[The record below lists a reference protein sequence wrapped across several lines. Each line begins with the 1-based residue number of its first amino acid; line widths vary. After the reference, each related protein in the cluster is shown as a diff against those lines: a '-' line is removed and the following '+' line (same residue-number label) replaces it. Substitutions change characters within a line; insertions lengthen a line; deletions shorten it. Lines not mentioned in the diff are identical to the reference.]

1 MNSKEIPVKSII
13 IMIMFGAALAVA
25 QLAVPFASRGNGI
38 ELTVVHSGG
47 QKSTFTIDVMKQPSW
62 ITFDK
67 TQLSIEN
74 IEPGSSSMV
83 LFRFSVDKSAPV
95 DKNEV
100 IQFSISGP
108 SGEQWIKEIPIRI
121 SPPET
126 FELFQN
132 YPNPFNPKTTISYQ
146 VPILSDVSLN
156 VYDILGKEVAILHRG
171 MQSAG
176 YHESLFNGLGFA
188 SGIYFYRLGVR
199 VPNGNHRYFL
209 RKMQLVK

>member
-1 MNSKEIPVKSII
+1 MKSII
-13 IMIMFGAALAVA
+13 MMVMFGTALAVA
-25 QLAVPFASRGNGI
+25 QHAVPFASRGNGI

-47 QKSTFTIDVMKQPSW
+47 QKSTFTIDVMKHPSW

-74 IEPGSSSMV
+74 IEPGTSSKV
-83 LFRFSVDKSAPV
+83 LFGFSIDKSAPV

-100 IQFSISGP
+100 IQFSVTGS
-108 SGEQWIKEIPIRI
+108 SGERWLKEIPIRI

-132 YPNPFNPKTTISYQ
+132 YPNPFNPVTTISYQ
-146 VPILSDVSLN
+146 VPILSDVSLS
-156 VYDILGKEVAILHRG
+156 VYDILGKEVAMLHQG

-176 YHESLFNGLGFA
+176 YHEAAFNGLRFA
-188 SGIYFYRLGVR
+188 SGIYFSRLWVR
-199 VPNGNHRYFL
+199 VPNGNHRYFQ